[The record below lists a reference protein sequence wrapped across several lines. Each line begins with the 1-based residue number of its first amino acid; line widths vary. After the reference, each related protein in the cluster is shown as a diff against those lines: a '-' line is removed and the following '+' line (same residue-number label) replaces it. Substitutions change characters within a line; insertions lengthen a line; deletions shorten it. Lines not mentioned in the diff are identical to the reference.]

1 MRDVPECLSRRYR
14 ALDEL
19 IKDLTRSA
27 QGSHPEAPGNSDAG
41 IQLLCDFWNILKEDP
56 DYDLVH
62 AIQQRLGLVEMAGD
76 DRAFRPENITCY
88 MAGKCCKKDDGDDQ
102 RRETINKIR
111 KICSSGSD
119 NPKCCASKSVSPSG
133 GSDVLP
139 LSKVLC
145 NLKEAAS
152 FDKKCNARIKELMD
166 TQKVLQDQ
174 IQHLEHREKEGVQL
188 LKQADCMWTC
198 MEDTYNKKINES
210 LERQRTLMEQL
221 KEVEAS
227 TAKWRKNKKD
237 LELQLVSIG
246 KCHEEIKD
254 KINQKNSDLKCM
266 DVEIEDFKKR
276 IENNKKDMDAV
287 KKSFGT
293 KKQASEAKI
302 AKIATEI
309 SRLQKVVIEERKYKS
324 DKEQEGAQ
332 YVQEAREE
340 LQKICKVLLKKKI
353 ENEDLRAEKE
363 ALNFELDVLKQTCDQ
378 CRDKC
383 KNRQQEIS
391 NEIAKVDKQIKE
403 FKVRCIRCHECT
415 DTMDIRKC
423 CTDCPRCIQERDCIL
438 EKDHCSPDHTMDC
451 VCTTVKQKFLDNVF
465 DNMYTVLEKQIKTR
479 PGKAV
484 ADVVLNCLKK
494 SRNGKLDTETRN
506 ILQEFILTT
515 VKKNLNLT
523 IVGGAVKTRCEMDPE
538 MYKQLMLCLKQVKVV
553 KPPKEDK
560 ATPAKKDSC
569 GRWGGVSE
577 CNCPKGPKACICLKK
592 APPPPQDPSP
602 CPPPT
607 QDKEDEGVVIKC
619 PHRETAACGADCA
632 MHAVPS
638 RVGADIAAWRPDPCR
653 EQSCRFSKNMRAAQ
667 CVLGPESLVSLPKG
681 YKSTVPQVP
690 DFQDLDELMTCKC
703 GRAPTKPCNCQDSKQ
718 LKAGIIKP
726 CDKVTCGSLWDEA
739 KEKANRSY
747 SQIEKEIGKE
757 IYSEISVAEKF
768 KKVPSVQTD
777 VFSEA
782 QRHLSSEISLPA
794 KSYDSKNV
802 TFGKDIK
809 EENPKERFKVIF
821 GDDDH
826 TSNLFTELK
835 TTESGKLA
843 LELDEKVIALIEE
856 KCAENPNLFVTLNE
870 TDSGHNIIDFS
881 PDENVLNKRQRIAIK
896 KTPSGTRFLEVQK
909 GFVNKLKQNDIDI
922 NNIMNTNT
930 NSSEKP
936 EKNICETACDCKDHL
951 GTNENIPKISD
962 DSNASD
968 HKSCLPELQRLWN
981 EGKKDI
987 MLKVMGRNGVCK
999 EINATLI
1006 ENSPGVIGID
1016 VSNIS
1021 TFGDVTFKTGE
1032 CPALLTPTGS
1042 GTLLLQISHEDH
1054 YNVSLRRS
1062 TVGGIILVAND
1073 SILKAAEPTH
1083 YAHEIKTKNEFFRVK
1098 VKSPNKLVEDPP
1110 AVLKITPSHNY
1121 KLVLD
1126 KEYEKTF
1133 KQTIDECIGDDYE
1146 CFVELDET
1154 MSGNFMVILDDNN
1167 LSDNE
1172 PNALLTKSPSG
1183 HIKMLVNDPIFES
1196 VDSISPKDI
1205 SSSKVFG
1212 QLLEKL
1218 PPSSRQTK
1226 TANIKETTL
1235 NDTKSCSDSHLY
1247 DKVKMKLPD
1256 QKDLLEPSATLTRT
1270 ASGQYAVVLNKESKK
1285 DFVNR
1290 LRNYLSGSQG
1300 LIPIKRTISG
1310 EITIALNSDGENNC
1324 GYGSLKITPSGN
1336 IYITVDEKVIEGMV
1350 KNVKSTEISNLGDE
1364 LSKHI
1369 IGSIK
1374 SPVNKSVTTTCN
1386 AKPETC
1392 SCDETKCVCKELQL
1406 DRWLQGASKCS
1417 GSYLKFGN
1425 CADLTKE
1432 RKNSCGGYKIC
1443 DPQKCKEPC
1452 CAGSKSGGS
1461 AKSPHIV
1468 IKPCDCRPILPKNP
1482 RSEECCYVVEAICPY
1497 HIDKY
1502 ETVPNELLD
1511 ISSLC
1516 NKSEKNDHALIG
1528 SKIKT
1533 KDDAVKDRSWDSLNY
1548 LPPQLPRFLQ
1558 DVNFR

>member
-56 DYDLVH
+56 DYDLVN

-166 TQKVLQDQ
+166 TQNVLQDQ

-210 LERQRTLMEQL
+210 LERQKTLMQQL

-592 APPPPQDPSP
+592 APPPPQEPSP

-638 RVGADIAAWRPDPCR
+638 HVGADIAAWRPDPCR

-703 GRAPTKPCNCQDSKQ
+703 GRATTKPCNCQDR
-718 LKAGIIKP
+718 
-726 CDKVTCGSLWDEA
+726 
-739 KEKANRSY
+739 RS
-747 SQIEKEIGKE
+747 Q
-757 IYSEISVAEKF
+757 
-768 KKVPSVQTD
+768 P
-777 VFSEA
+777 
-782 QRHLSSEISLPA
+782 R
-794 KSYDSKNV
+794 
-802 TFGKDIK
+802 
-809 EENPKERFKVIF
+809 ERI
-821 GDDDH
+821 
-826 TSNLFTELK
+826 
-835 TTESGKLA
+835 
-843 LELDEKVIALIEE
+843 IEE
-856 KCAENPNLFVTLNE
+856 
-870 TDSGHNIIDFS
+870 
-881 PDENVLNKRQRIAIK
+881 
-896 KTPSGTRFLEVQK
+896 
-909 GFVNKLKQNDIDI
+909 
-922 NNIMNTNT
+922 
-930 NSSEKP
+930 
-936 EKNICETACDCKDHL
+936 
-951 GTNENIPKISD
+951 
-962 DSNASD
+962 
-968 HKSCLPELQRLWN
+968 
-981 EGKKDI
+981 
-987 MLKVMGRNGVCK
+987 VMGRYGDM
-999 EINATLI
+999 A
-1006 ENSPGVIGID
+1006 PID
-1016 VSNIS
+1016 KVSCSYIS
-1021 TFGDVTFKTGE
+1021 
-1032 CPALLTPTGS
+1032 
-1042 GTLLLQISHEDH
+1042 
-1054 YNVSLRRS
+1054 
-1062 TVGGIILVAND
+1062 ND
-1073 SILKAAEPTH
+1073 S
-1083 YAHEIKTKNEFFRVK
+1083 
-1098 VKSPNKLVEDPP
+1098 
-1110 AVLKITPSHNY
+1110 
-1121 KLVLD
+1121 
-1126 KEYEKTF
+1126 
-1133 KQTIDECIGDDYE
+1133 
-1146 CFVELDET
+1146 
-1154 MSGNFMVILDDNN
+1154 
-1167 LSDNE
+1167 NE
-1172 PNALLTKSPSG
+1172 PY
-1183 HIKMLVNDPIFES
+1183 
-1196 VDSISPKDI
+1196 
-1205 SSSKVFG
+1205 
-1212 QLLEKL
+1212 Q
-1218 PPSSRQTK
+1218 
-1226 TANIKETTL
+1226 
-1235 NDTKSCSDSHLY
+1235 
-1247 DKVKMKLPD
+1247 
-1256 QKDLLEPSATLTRT
+1256 
-1270 ASGQYAVVLNKESKK
+1270 
-1285 DFVNR
+1285 
-1290 LRNYLSGSQG
+1290 
-1300 LIPIKRTISG
+1300 
-1310 EITIALNSDGENNC
+1310 
-1324 GYGSLKITPSGN
+1324 
-1336 IYITVDEKVIEGMV
+1336 
-1350 KNVKSTEISNLGDE
+1350 
-1364 LSKHI
+1364 
-1369 IGSIK
+1369 
-1374 SPVNKSVTTTCN
+1374 
-1386 AKPETC
+1386 
-1392 SCDETKCVCKELQL
+1392 
-1406 DRWLQGASKCS
+1406 
-1417 GSYLKFGN
+1417 
-1425 CADLTKE
+1425 
-1432 RKNSCGGYKIC
+1432 
-1443 DPQKCKEPC
+1443 
-1452 CAGSKSGGS
+1452 
-1461 AKSPHIV
+1461 
-1468 IKPCDCRPILPKNP
+1468 
-1482 RSEECCYVVEAICPY
+1482 
-1497 HIDKY
+1497 
-1502 ETVPNELLD
+1502 
-1511 ISSLC
+1511 
-1516 NKSEKNDHALIG
+1516 
-1528 SKIKT
+1528 
-1533 KDDAVKDRSWDSLNY
+1533 
-1548 LPPQLPRFLQ
+1548 
-1558 DVNFR
+1558 